1 MRGTQ
6 SKHAYRESKNM
17 IHVLTSCMHLVKD
30 TGFKRGD
37 TTHACG

>member
-1 MRGTQ
+1 MRDTQ

-17 IHVLTSCMHLVKD
+17 LHVLTACMHLVKA

-37 TTHACG
+37 TMHACG